1 METINIIIM
10 TVSACAGIG
19 LLVGAYSKLS
29 RQIQD
34 EANYLNTEISN
45 VKSDLELDLQEL
57 HRQIDRR
64 SDQLLAKIELKA
76 DKKVTVKKTTKKNK

>member
-34 EANYLNTEISN
+34 ETNYLNTEISN

-64 SDQLLAKIELKA
+64 ADQLLAKIELKA

>member
-34 EANYLNTEISN
+34 ETNYLNTEISN